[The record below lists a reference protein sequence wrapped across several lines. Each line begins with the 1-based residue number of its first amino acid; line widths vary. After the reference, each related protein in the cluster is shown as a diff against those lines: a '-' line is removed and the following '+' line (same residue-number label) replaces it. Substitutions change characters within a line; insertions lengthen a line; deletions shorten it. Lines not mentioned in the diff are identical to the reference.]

1 MQENTLPE
9 TVVTEPKF
17 FRLKLLV
24 ALFLVVSAT
33 ILGTY
38 TVLSAQQNKN
48 GISNEATPSNLAQI
62 TESEEGNVEN
72 TPVKISPITSS
83 YKAYV
88 DVSSDKLVTVYPVDK
103 KYERYSLP
111 EYGEVFSGGALG
123 FGDTGVVLAP
133 DLEKFA
139 ILSSGKVTIHAV
151 DKSVKIEL
159 PIEDVQYITGWSL
172 NSSKLLVYARP
183 NTIKSRF
190 ESEGM
195 MAAPD
200 IITLNST
207 NALDGF
213 ILIDFVSG
221 TIHEMSELDGMLVHA
236 WSSDDSLI
244 GSIGFGQNEE
254 FVYYSLSEK
263 SADRKKVSI
272 FNEVFGS
279 QMSFSRDGKKWATV
293 TSVAKNDIDSAQ
305 VTLGNFPNFGDIG
318 KVVVGW
324 ARRQGP
330 VLSPSGEVLA
340 LYGYEVLNGPTY
352 LYLYTGDQGDE
363 IKQVTEGRPRFWI
376 DNSQLIFTREG
387 RVFMYNIDTKTTAG
401 L

>member
-1 MQENTLPE
+1 MQENILPE
-9 TVVTEPKF
+9 PVTTPQF
-17 FRLKLLV
+17 FRLKLL
-24 ALFLVVSAT
+24 ASLFLVVSAA

-38 TVLSAQQNKN
+38 VVLSAQQNKS
-48 GISNEATPSNLAQI
+48 GTVDEVITDKSTQVITNEEKNI
-62 TESEEGNVEN
+62 EN

-88 DVSSDKLVTVYPVDK
+88 AVSSDSLVSVYPVDK
-103 KYERYSLP
+103 KYEKYSLP
-111 EYGEVFSGGALG
+111 EYGKVFSGGSLG

-139 ILSSGKVTIHAV
+139 ILNSGKVTIHAV
-151 DKSVKIEL
+151 DKSVKVEL

-172 NSSKLLVYARP
+172 SSSKLLVYARP

-200 IITLNST
+200 IVTLNST
-207 NALDGF
+207 NTLDGF
-213 ILIDFVSG
+213 ILIDFVAG
-221 TIHEMSELDGMLVHA
+221 TILEMSELDGMLVHA

-254 FVYYSLSEK
+254 FVHYSLSEK
-263 SADRKKVSI
+263 IADRKKVSI

-293 TSVAKNDIDSAQ
+293 TSVAKNDLSSAQ

-318 KVVVGW
+318 KVVVNW
-324 ARRQGP
+324 AQRQGP
-330 VLSPSGEVLA
+330 VLSPNGEVLA
-340 LYGYEVLNGPTY
+340 LLGYEILNGPVY
-352 LYLYTGDQGDE
+352 LYLYKGDQIE
-363 IKQVTEGRPRFWI
+363 QVTEGRPMFWI
-376 DNSQLIFTREG
+376 DDSQLIFVKGEK
-387 RVFMYNIDTKTTAG
+387 VFIYNIDAKTTVE